1 MADENIILEIKNI
14 SKAFGA
20 VQALENVSINFR
32 KGEVHTLLGENG
44 AGKSTVIKILTGVY
58 TPDSGSIIMEGRTY
72 HEFHPTQSREA
83 GIAVVHQEL
92 TIFDNMMV
100 YENVFP
106 FGKHKAK
113 YKTLDKKKIIELTQK
128 GIDKFNIDISP
139 TDKMVDLRL
148 PSQQMVEILRALNEN
163 AKVILLD
170 EPTSGLNA
178 QETSQLMN
186 TIKEL
191 RDSGITIIYISHKIN
206 EVMEI
211 SDRITVLRDGK
222 KIDTI
227 VNSSE
232 LTEFDLISKM
242 VGRDFSKSIYSK
254 KQYSVL
260 PNAEVI
266 LEVKGITKH
275 NSIQNVNF
283 SLRRGEV
290 LGVFGLEGSGT
301 NNLSRMIF
309 GLERFDSGELFFKN
323 RLIEK
328 ITPERLIEEGMVYL
342 NNNRKKAGLFFKM
355 PIADNFA
362 APVLK
367 KLSTKGILNIDTLK
381 KHAMKYIETFSIVLN
396 SIFNYP
402 TSLSGGNQQKLML
415 SICLGTE
422 PDCIIINEPTRGID
436 VGAKNEI
443 LKFVN
448 NIAANGVGVICF
460 SSDLPELITLSDRV
474 IVMNSNRIA
483 GEVIGNDITEEKIME
498 LAAGSM
504 LKGGEIA

>member
-1 MADENIILEIKNI
+1 MADRNVILTIKNI
-14 SKAFGA
+14 SKSFGP
-20 VQALENVSINFR
+20 VQALDNVSIDFQ

-58 TPDSGSIIMEGRTY
+58 TPDYGTIIMEGQTY
-72 HEFHPTQSREA
+72 AELRPMQSREA

-106 FGKHKAK
+106 FGKHKTK
-113 YKTLDKKKIIELTQK
+113 YKMLDKKKIIELTQK
-128 GIDKFNIDISP
+128 SINKFNLDISP
-139 TDKMVDLRL
+139 IEKMGNLRL
-148 PSQQMVEILRALNEN
+148 PSQQMMEILRAINEN

-178 QETSQLMN
+178 QETSQLMKA
-186 TIKEL
+186 IREL
-191 RDSGITIIYISHKIN
+191 RNSGITIVYISHKIN

-227 VNSSE
+227 LNVPE

-254 KQYSVL
+254 KQYSV
-260 PNAEVI
+260 ASDTEII
-266 LEVKGITKH
+266 LEVKGITKY
-275 NSIQNVNF
+275 NSIQNANF
-283 SLRRGEV
+283 FLRKGEV
-290 LGVFGLEGSGT
+290 LGIFGLEGSGA

-309 GLERFDSGELFFKN
+309 GLERFDKGELFLKN
-323 RLIEK
+323 KKIEK
-328 ITPERLIEEGMVYL
+328 IIPEKLIEEGVVYL
-342 NNNRKKAGLFFKM
+342 NNNRKKAGLFFNM

-362 APVLK
+362 APVLN
-367 KLSTKGILNIDTLK
+367 KLSVKGMLNIEALK
-381 KHAMKYIETFSIVLN
+381 RHAKKYIETFSIILN

-415 SICLGTE
+415 SICLGTK

-443 LKFVN
+443 LKFIN
-448 NIAANGVGVICF
+448 NVVTEGVGVICF

-483 GEVIGNDITEEKIME
+483 GEVIGGDITEEKIME
-498 LAAGSM
+498 LAAGSL
-504 LKGGEIA
+504 LKGGETA